1 MEEQEK
7 NELSDILIKNADR
20 QKSSNLKNMLLIA
33 AITLLIFFIGI
44 LVFKMVSSSD
54 EEKITKQE
62 KNLPL
67 PKEDKKEE
75 LFEPVAVEAVAEE
88 AAKEDLDE
96 MIKRIKEAKANKQ
109 NSKYQP
115 LPVKEMPKKET
126 KEPNTQQKQVEQQT
140 EQQTEQKF
148 APPKEEIAIKQPP
161 KHVKKVKKYYI
172 QVASLSKYK
181 PNKRFL
187 ATITNNGYKYK
198 IVTKKVNSIVVKRVY
213 VGPFDSRK
221 SANKALPDI
230 MDKISEGA
238 FIVKDY

>member
-7 NELSDILIKNADR
+7 NELSDILIKNAEK
-20 QKSSNLKNMLLIA
+20 QKSNNLKNILLIA

-44 LVFKMVSSSD
+44 LVFKMVSSPD

-62 KNLPL
+62 RSLPL

-75 LFEPVAVEAVAEE
+75 LFEPVAVEAAAEE

-96 MIKRIKEAKANKQ
+96 MIKKIKEAKANKEK
-109 NSKYQP
+109 NKYQP
-115 LPVKEMPKKET
+115 LPVKEVPKKET
-126 KEPNTQQKQVEQQT
+126 KEPNIQQKQVEQKLT
-140 EQQTEQKF
+140 
-148 APPKEEIAIKQPP
+148 PPTEEIAIKQAP
-161 KHVKKVKKYYI
+161 KPVKKVKKYYI

-213 VGPFDSRK
+213 VGPFNNRK

>member
-7 NELSDILIKNADR
+7 NELSDILIKNAE
-20 QKSSNLKNMLLIA
+20 KEKGSNLKNVLLIA

-44 LVFKMVSSSD
+44 LVFKMISSSD

-62 KNLPL
+62 KSLPL

-75 LFEPVAVEAVAEE
+75 LFEPVAVEAAAEE

-115 LPVKEMPKKET
+115 LPIKEMPKKET

-140 EQQTEQKF
+140 EQKF

-161 KHVKKVKKYYI
+161 KPIKKVKKYYI

-213 VGPFDSRK
+213 VGPFNNRK

>member
-109 NSKYQP
+109 KSKYQP
-115 LPVKEMPKKET
+115 LPVNEMPKKRDKRAEYST
-126 KEPNTQQKQVEQQT
+126 K
-140 EQQTEQKF
+140 
-148 APPKEEIAIKQPP
+148 
-161 KHVKKVKKYYI
+161 
-172 QVASLSKYK
+172 AS
-181 PNKRFL
+181 R
-187 ATITNNGYKYK
+187 TTN
-198 IVTKKVNSIVVKRVY
+198 
-213 VGPFDSRK
+213 
-221 SANKALPDI
+221 
-230 MDKISEGA
+230 
-238 FIVKDY
+238 